1 MQVHGS
7 GTGVESVSKCP
18 RSTRRPRRTISTPSI
33 TTQVPDNG
41 AYDLSC
47 VKQALDAEDAHRA
60 YGPLVLTSML
70 LTLSCA
76 FVERRH
82 RAMFQQNPRKGCQTM
97 FAFAGLKFAL
107 GILLI
112 GSYIAHLPIYPKY
125 PINPNTHIAHLP
137 I

>member
-1 MQVHGS
+1 MQGVRS
-7 GTGVESVSKCP
+7 GTGLSLAGVDSVSKCP
-18 RSTRRPRRTISTPSI
+18 RSTRRPRRTISTLSI

-41 AYDLSC
+41 AYDLDNPQFNFLLSC
-47 VKQALDAEDAHRA
+47 ITQAFYEEDAYYA
-60 YGPLVLTSML
+60 FGNLVLTSAF

-112 GSYIAHLPIYPKY
+112 GSYIAHLPI
-125 PINPNTHIAHLP
+125 
-137 I
+137 